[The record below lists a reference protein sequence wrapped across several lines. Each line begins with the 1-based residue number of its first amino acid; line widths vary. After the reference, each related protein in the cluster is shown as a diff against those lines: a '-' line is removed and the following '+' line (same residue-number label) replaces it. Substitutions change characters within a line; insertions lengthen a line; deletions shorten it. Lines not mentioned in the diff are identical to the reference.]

1 MFTTSRV
8 MVLSPTTLF
17 LISIIALVVG
27 ILSVIA
33 GLGGGVF
40 IVPILTVL
48 FKYEMPIVVGTT
60 LASTTFISLV
70 GVIGARKRKE
80 IDFKFAFAFLIP
92 ATISTFFGALITD
105 MIPEIIL
112 LSILFSLALLLS
124 IRMLL
129 ESRKKKKLGIKTY
142 RRDKIQELKKEK
154 KEQEE
159 HSHKIAFFAR
169 FHYPWLRP
177 FITIKRDEYEFKISI
192 PVIIVF
198 GLLIGFITGLLGSS
212 GGWLISPLMILG
224 FGYTPIVASG
234 TSLFIILIKAIVG
247 GTTHVI
253 QGHFDMILFFVLSV
267 FLPIGGFIG
276 DLIKRRMKNRIVG
289 LILGFCLLGVS
300 AVILV
305 FYFIL

>member
-1 MFTTSRV
+1 ML
-8 MVLSPTTLF
+8 LSPTALF

-40 IVPILTVL
+40 IVPILAVL
-48 FKYEMPIVVGTT
+48 FDYEMPTVVGTT
-60 LASTTFISLV
+60 LSSTVFISLV
-70 GVIGARKRKE
+70 GVLGARKRKE

-92 ATISTFFGALITD
+92 AMISTFLGALFTD
-105 MIPEIIL
+105 MIPEVVL

-124 IRMLL
+124 VKMLF
-129 ESRKKKKLGIKTY
+129 ESRKKKKLGIETY
-142 RRDKIQELKKEK
+142 RRDKIYELKQVR
-154 KEQEE
+154 KEQED
-159 HSHKIAFFAR
+159 HRHKIAFFAR
-169 FHYPWLRP
+169 FHYPWLNP

-192 PVIIVF
+192 PVIVFF

-234 TSLFIILIKAIVG
+234 TSLFIILVKAVVG
-247 GTTHVI
+247 GTTHVV
-253 QGHFDMILFFVLSV
+253 QGHFDLYLFIVLSI

-276 DLIKRRMKNRIVG
+276 DLIKRHLKNRIVG

-300 AVILV
+300 AVILI

>member
-1 MFTTSRV
+1 

>member
-1 MFTTSRV
+1 MI
-8 MVLSPTTLF
+8 LSPTTLF
-17 LISIIALVVG
+17 LISIIALFVG

-40 IVPILTVL
+40 IVPILAVL
-48 FKYEMPIVVGTT
+48 FEYEMPTVVGTT
-60 LASTTFISLV
+60 LVSTTFISLV
-70 GVIGARKRKE
+70 GVIGAKRRKE
-80 IDFKFAFAFLIP
+80 IDFKFALAFLFP
-92 ATISTFFGALITD
+92 AMLSTFLGALITD

-124 IRMLL
+124 IKMLF
-129 ESRKKKKLGIKTY
+129 ESRKKKKLGIETY

-159 HSHKIAFFAR
+159 HRHRIAFFAR
-169 FHYPWLRP
+169 FHYPWLKP

-247 GTTHVI
+247 GATHVV
-253 QGHFDMILFFVLSV
+253 QGHFDLYLFIVLSI

-276 DLIKRRMKNRIVG
+276 DLIKRHLKNRIIG

>member
-92 ATISTFFGALITD
+92 ATISTF
-105 MIPEIIL
+105 
-112 LSILFSLALLLS
+112 
-124 IRMLL
+124 L
-129 ESRKKKKLGIKTY
+129 EL
-142 RRDKIQELKKEK
+142 
-154 KEQEE
+154 
-159 HSHKIAFFAR
+159 
-169 FHYPWLRP
+169 
-177 FITIKRDEYEFKISI
+177 
-192 PVIIVF
+192 
-198 GLLIGFITGLLGSS
+198 
-212 GGWLISPLMILG
+212 
-224 FGYTPIVASG
+224 
-234 TSLFIILIKAIVG
+234 
-247 GTTHVI
+247 
-253 QGHFDMILFFVLSV
+253 
-267 FLPIGGFIG
+267 
-276 DLIKRRMKNRIVG
+276 
-289 LILGFCLLGVS
+289 
-300 AVILV
+300 
-305 FYFIL
+305 